1 MSDAPDPFD
10 ELERMIE
17 RMNRRLESAVGTGTA
32 DPTASGLALDVA
44 DEGDAFVVTADL
56 PGFDS
61 DRIEIRLDGTRL
73 TIGAE
78 RETESDVAEAD
89 YVRRERRLE
98 SVNRSMTLPE
108 EVVES
113 DVSATHDNGVLT
125 VRLPKATGDAGGT
138 TIDIE

>member
-17 RMNRRLESAVGTGTA
+17 RMNRRLESAVGTG
-32 DPTASGLALDVA
+32 
-44 DEGDAFVVTADL
+44 TADL